1 MRQLKSS
8 PVMLVLRKDLDPN
21 HSLDKL
27 AQRLSVN
34 KIRPSADNRSNTKVI
49 EARRK
54 TLIDP
59 PCPVNGIGV

>member
-8 PVMLVLRKDLDPN
+8 LVMLVLRKDLDPN

-27 AQRLSVN
+27 ASVN
-34 KIRPSADNRSNTKVI
+34 KIRPSSENRSNTKVI
-49 EARRK
+49 EAQRK

-59 PCPVNGIGV
+59 PFPVNGIGA